1 MKLSIS
7 TFDLTVKS
15 ATADTVADNRRSA
28 MIDAY
33 VADGITSKLILADTK
48 KAPNE
53 DYDAELTESIN
64 LAFVTGWGK
73 NELVLY
79 TADHASLTPARRER
93 RNELTRRL
101 GSYRGSLRR
110 DLDNRAAKAKEEKEE
125 KEFLERVNGYKTE
138 AAKKRAINL
147 RSAKK
152 AEAKKART
160 TKPAQSA
167 EAEVIEY
174 LTATYNVL
182 KKKDFAIIFNRED
195 VLEQVNELL
204 AIFEA

>member
-15 ATADTVADNRRSA
+15 ATADIAADNRRSA
-28 MIDAY
+28 MLDAFI
-33 VADGITSKLILADTK
+33 ADGITSTMLT
-48 KAPNE
+48 APSKQKPND
-53 DYDAELTESIN
+53 DYDAECVESIN

-79 TADHASLTPARRER
+79 TADHASLTPAMKAK

-101 GSYRGSLRR
+101 GSYRGALRR
-110 DLDNRAAKAKEEKEE
+110 DLDNRAAKAKQEKEE
-125 KEFLERVNGYKTE
+125 KEFLEKVNGYKTE

-204 AIFEA
+204 AMFEA